1 VIVILAIVATSVT
14 HLAADLSSAADVL
27 FHLAMLIVLLAGLVL
42 IVRATKDSRE
52 RIWSLAVLVLWG
64 ITTTRYVTWLGV
76 LAILAGGAGMAL
88 VWAGDARTS
97 RAPSSDA

>member
-1 VIVILAIVATSVT
+1 MLVILAIVATSVI
-14 HLAADLSSAADVL
+14 HLAADLSNAADVL

-42 IVRATKDSRE
+42 IIRATTDSRE

-64 ITTTRYVTWLGV
+64 VTTARYVTWLGV
-76 LAILAGGAGMAL
+76 LAILAGGAGMVLA
-88 VWAGDARTS
+88 WTGDARKT